1 MKPFGKLGLV
11 PFDGQAAL
19 TQEGL
24 QLILGVKLRK
34 GAGRAYL
41 AYISEAD
48 EETKGVRVSAK
59 VKAAQ
64 GIGRKRTLPVRA
76 YVADGIIQRTGVAM
90 PAVRKLLETHK
101 RSGIQ

>member
-1 MKPFGKLGLV
+1 M
-11 PFDGQAAL
+11 
-19 TQEGL
+19 

-59 VKAAQ
+59 SRPLKASVEK
-64 GIGRKRTLPVRA
+64 GRFPCGL
-76 YVADGIIQRTGVAM
+76 M
-90 PAVRKLLETHK
+90 
-101 RSGIQ
+101 